1 MKLIKLNYNI
11 GLLNKT
17 ALFLSNQNIVYR
29 KKLEQDFK

>member
-11 GLLNKT
+11 ELLNKT

>member
-1 MKLIKLNYNI
+1 MKLIKLNYKI

-17 ALFLSNQNIVYR
+17 ALFLSNQNTVYR